1 MTSVYG
7 PAASHERRVKGL
19 EQPGEDIAAGRAL
32 VAQTQR
38 ATPAKKSSRGTR
50 RPIRYINNNHQP

>member
-19 EQPGEDIAAGRAL
+19 EQLGEDIAEAVAALGRAL
-32 VAQTQR
+32 VAQNFFR
-38 ATPAKKSSRGTR
+38 RKK
-50 RPIRYINNNHQP
+50 